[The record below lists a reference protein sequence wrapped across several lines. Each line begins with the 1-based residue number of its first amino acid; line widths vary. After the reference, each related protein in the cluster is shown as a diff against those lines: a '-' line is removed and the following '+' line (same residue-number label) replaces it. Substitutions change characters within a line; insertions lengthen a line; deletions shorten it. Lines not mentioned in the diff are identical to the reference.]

1 MAGNLE
7 IIISHN
13 ANTYIST
20 HRVARL
26 STSDSKGQPNVIP
39 ICYGFDGQYI
49 YTALDFKS
57 KRVEFRKLKR
67 VTNILSNPQVA
78 VVVDDFSEDW
88 NDLSYILIIGHA
100 KILENGL
107 KRDQEIHRLRLFER
121 KELENILFKIGFT
134 PKIVKG
140 YGSFLFP
147 LKSGYG
153 GFVSEKIN

>member
-26 STSDSKGQPNVIP
+26 STSDSKGQPHVIP

-107 KRDQEIHRLRLFER
+107 KRDAGEKLLRAKYYQYFQFLTSGCP
-121 KELENILFKIGFT
+121 ILKIT
-134 PKIVKG
+134 PNKIIEWRNQ
-140 YGSFLFP
+140 P
-147 LKSGYG
+147 
-153 GFVSEKIN
+153 E